1 MSVVKKY
8 KVGGVSTQNNYGD
21 FADFIG
27 KKLREEK
34 VAGAALEPLQAAAS
48 NWAKLVN
55 SANFEDVYKVDPIT
69 QKYTIDVTN
78 APPELQTIDWSGSEG
93 AAKTNLL
100 GQIPVK
106 ANVNTI
112 MANWVNEYL
121 QSKKQ
126 ATPTSTTPTS
136 SLLGKRSVG
145 DLYDFTGKS
154 LYGGRDDFDEMW
166 ARDLKNLDENQ
177 RKERVMNVAKD
188 LLSGYG
194 TNAEQ
199 GWEYNPI
206 QNKDIILN
214 AIENKDW
221 DTFVSESQKLGWDPI
236 SMTLPKTQE
245 QINQETQ
252 QGKIDKLQAFA
263 KELTRKGVRADIVNQ
278 VIEQGY
284 TDFSEGNLFSG
295 AQDSPWLQEAI
306 NKKGFVLT
314 DEDGRQ
320 LVIGKTGLFEQEF
333 LDPDAEGYGTYFSQ
347 ADGVPT
353 LYQEGVEGYDPS
365 KFKFQFEGERF
376 RPIQGKV
383 TGFEGWNIFGVPERG
398 ENGFNYTKTLILQDP
413 QTKKE
418 IELQYNQN
426 GVYTRKDNGE
436 SVNVDIQRF
445 AEGEGL
451 RPAYLDYLTLSEN
464 DPFKPIQ
471 GTQPENTTATLNTAD
486 SILRGNITSET
497 ESIGKTISELKYIS
511 QNDPSYLV
519 RSQASNKYIELLDK
533 LQSQDKFAGHETKN
547 IIRKII
553 NNYLQVPEVP
563 APKDQSVLGKVGES
577 LRSPDMQM
585 YRKKGGIL
593 KAQSGTSLTAQ
604 EYLNKYANKP
614 KEEPKESKTRDI
626 RGTMADADFLD
637 WLSVGGAASSLLPG
651 VGMAGAAVTTVADIA
666 RDIRGDDDVT
676 LGTHLMNLGFIGLS
690 AIGLGGLRALK
701 IGAQAASKAGKL
713 QSLVKVVD
721 KTEDAKD
728 FASGVSKLMSKQGT
742 ISTYKAANITDKEFD
757 LLKAAGIV
765 NENTKLT
772 TIIKKGTSDSAKT
785 IFDQNIARGFTPSR
799 ITKEVKEFK
808 PFVLKPQPPPV
819 VPKDPSLAKRILLDE
834 TKGLRK
840 LVGVLPGWEKIGK
853 GAAQGLGVLGG
864 ANVLYS
870 GANVVKGAAEAGTE
884 GVQMQDL
891 KNVLYGAG
899 AVKGFLKNKGAIKE
913 ADTLRKAGTNDKV
926 QLEIGKEKFALTKE
940 VEAPNF
946 KKPSIRKF
954 GKDKEAIKTHNETEF
969 NKFKSE
975 LEKALVDKSQVD
987 KIKNLNIDDQF
998 KINPAGKSEIMTL
1011 EESKLPKYEYER
1023 LRAILRGDVG
1033 SYLNQSWF
1041 RGYKEGGILKMQNS
1055 GIIPSLG
1062 RISPIYSQSSIATVP
1077 IFPRRKVDIYQV
1089 TNEDMAL
1096 ADKANANNLNPLAS
1110 QMFMPKLGYTGKSGI
1125 IPTQPG
1131 QLAFKPQVG
1140 STDIKHRGLGQLSGN
1155 LPKIDE
1161 TDFLNLMGYAKT
1173 LEANK
1178 AIASAQKRAAMAGI
1192 MKFPTAPNQYV
1203 RATSST
1209 MPFYQKEAARLNTLG
1224 KRMASSTTDIDRGM
1238 SARLAAEAQ
1247 GSGLLEK
1254 GMLSDQQLINQQLDK
1269 QGQLNRQTQLANLD
1283 ISAKNLASAA
1293 EGERNI
1299 HLVGANQK
1307 LADNTAFQNLIR
1319 GYAANKQIKDERS
1332 RYQQYYDKVTDPA
1345 YRDKMKSL
1353 EDLRT
1358 QEAEAKK
1365 RWEAAAAADN
1375 TSVTTTTWEESAE
1388 AQDFK
1393 NRMKILTEEIQ
1404 NEQYNL
1410 SNLGMALRLPGVRMN
1425 KKGSKLEE
1433 RKELSRYN
1441 REARR
1446 SEKMVELEYKNILKN
1461 NELMQKS
1468 LIKIFK

>member
-55 SANFEDVYKVDPIT
+55 SANFEDIYKVDPIT

-199 GWEYNPI
+199 GWEYNPV
-206 QNKDIILN
+206 QNKDVILN

-221 DTFVSESQKLGWDPI
+221 DTFVSEGQKLGWDPI

-252 QGKIDKLQAFA
+252 QSKVDKLQAFA

-284 TDFSEGNLFSG
+284 SGFSEGNLFSG

-320 LVIGKTGLFEQEF
+320 LVIGKTGLFEQDF

-353 LYQEGVEGYDPS
+353 LYQEGVEGYDPN
-365 KFKFQFEGERF
+365 KFKFQFDGERF

-398 ENGFNYTKTLILQDP
+398 EKGFNYTKTLILQDP

-436 SVNVDIQRF
+436 PVNVDIQRF

-464 DPFKPIQ
+464 DPFKPIE

-497 ESIGKTISELKYIS
+497 ESIGKTIAELKYIS

-519 RSQASNKYIELLDK
+519 RSEASNKYIELLNK
-533 LQSQDKFAGHETKN
+533 LQSQDRFAGHETKN
-547 IIRKII
+547 IVRKII
-553 NNYLQVPEVP
+553 NNYLQVSEVP
-563 APKDQSVLGKVGES
+563 QTSIPTDQPIASQVWQHQAS
-577 LRSPDMQM
+577 SRIPRRM
-585 YRKKGGIL
+585 KGGIL

-651 VGMAGAAVTTVADIA
+651 VGMYGAAVTTVADIA

-701 IGAQAASKAGKL
+701 IGTQAASKAGKL

-742 ISTYKAANITDKEFD
+742 VSTYKAANITDKELD

-765 NENTKLT
+765 NPKATST
-772 TIIKKGTSDSAKT
+772 TIIKKGTSDSAKSV
-785 IFDQNIARGFTPSR
+785 FGKNISPALTPSAP
-799 ITKEVKEFK
+799 K
-808 PFVLKPQPPPV
+808 PLGIKLAQP
-819 VPKDPSLAKRILLDE
+819 PKDPSLVKRILLDE
-834 TKGLRK
+834 TTGLRK

-899 AVKGFLKNKGAIKE
+899 AVKGFLKNRGAIKN

-946 KKPSIRKF
+946 KKPARIKL

-1041 RGYKEGGILKMQNS
+1041 RGYKEGGILKMQFG
-1055 GIIPSLG
+1055 GITPGLLQNAI
-1062 RISPIYSQSSIATVP
+1062 SSIP
-1077 IFPRRKVDIYQV
+1077 
-1089 TNEDMAL
+1089 TN
-1096 ADKANANNLNPLAS
+1096 S
-1110 QMFMPKLGYTGKSGI
+1110 
-1125 IPTQPG
+1125 
-1131 QLAFKPQVG
+1131 G
-1140 STDIKHRGLGQLSGN
+1140 STDIKNRGVFGKLGTLTGN
-1155 LPKIDE
+1155 LPKVDE
-1161 TDFLNLMGYAKT
+1161 TDFLNLMGYGRT
-1173 LEANK
+1173 LEANRQ
-1178 AIASAQKRAAMAGI
+1178 IAGDQKRAAMAGI
-1192 MKFPTAPNQYV
+1192 MKFPTVPNQYV

-1224 KRMASSTTDIDRGM
+1224 KRMASSTTDIDKGM

-1254 GMLSDQQLINQQLDK
+1254 GMLSDQQSINERLYQQS
-1269 QGQLNRQTQLANLD
+1269 QLNRHGQLANLD

-1307 LADNTAFQNLIR
+1307 LANNTAFQNLIR
-1319 GYAANKQIKDERS
+1319 GYAANKQMKDERS
-1332 RYQQYYDKVTDPA
+1332 RYQQYVDRLTDPA

-1388 AQDFK
+1388 AKDFK
-1393 NRMKILTEEIQ
+1393 NRMKILAEEMQ

-1410 SNLGMALRLPGVRMN
+1410 SNLGMALRFPGVN
-1425 KKGSKLEE
+1425 VSNIGKFKKGSKLEE